1 MDALLDD
8 LKHAFRSLRRSPAFA
23 AAAIL
28 SLGLAIGADTAVFSL
43 VDSLLVRPLPY
54 ADPARLISQGARLA
68 LLAVALGV
76 PASLA
81 LARLLGSLLY
91 GVAPTDAATHVAT
104 SAAVLA
110 LALIASWLPAR
121 RASRIDPVSALR
133 AE

>member
-28 SLGLAIGADTAVFSL
+28 SLGLAIGADTALFSL

-76 PASLA
+76 PAS
-81 LARLLGSLLY
+81 
-91 GVAPTDAATHVAT
+91 HVAT
-104 SAAVLA
+104 EAAVLA

-121 RASRIDPVSALR
+121 RASRIDPMIALR

>member
-54 ADPARLISQGARLA
+54 ADPARLISVQGTLSYAEITDLREQAGTLQEVGA
-68 LLAVALGV
+68 
-76 PASLA
+76 
-81 LARLLGSLLY
+81 Y
-91 GVAPTDAATHVAT
+91 GY
-104 SAAVLA
+104 
-110 LALIASWLPAR
+110 LPL
-121 RASRIDPVSALR
+121 DLTGG